1 MKFYLVRHGE
11 TEWNKLGKF
20 QGVTD
25 VTLNERGISQAMES
39 AQAATDWGCSA
50 IYSSPLSRTMR
61 VAEEIGRLT
70 STPVVSK
77 AGLMELS
84 LGDLEGVTGEEMRR
98 GWPEVYAAWR
108 DSPER
113 TAMPNGE
120 SLAQLQERAWEAIVE
135 IEEAHGDDESIVVVS
150 HNFAIRTVICAL
162 VGAPLANFHRMSLS
176 LGSLCTFEKD
186 GRGRRL
192 TAYNLTSHLSL
203 ENR

>member
-1 MKFYLVRHGE
+1 MRHGE

-39 AQAATDWGCSA
+39 AQAAADWGYSA

-70 STPVVSK
+70 STPVIPK

-84 LGDLEGVTGEEMRR
+84 LGDLEGVTGEAMRR

-108 DSPER
+108 DSPEQ

-120 SLAQLQERAWEAIVE
+120 SLAPTPRPGLG
-135 IEEAHGDDESIVVVS
+135 GDS
-150 HNFAIRTVICAL
+150 
-162 VGAPLANFHRMSLS
+162 
-176 LGSLCTFEKD
+176 
-186 GRGRRL
+186 
-192 TAYNLTSHLSL
+192 
-203 ENR
+203 